1 MNWADSKKVRALLR
15 KLGTTEHTKFVN
27 YILPC
32 KTSELTFTETVK
44 LLTKL
49 FRLKTSLFHKRWK
62 WMNLFWKDS
71 DDYTTFASVEK
82 KHCNGFKLSELSA
95 NNFKCL
101 VFFQGLV
108 SAKDAKIRRW
118 VLNKSKNEPNVT
130 HQQIAED
137 CQRFVSECQDSKNI
151 EKSGVAHTRK
161 VHQKKKKNNLIL
173 HLIQTNT
180 KRNKT
185 TCLLIR
191 VPVVG
196 HYIGIRIVLT
206 GIRSA

>member
-1 MNWADSKKVRALLR
+1 MIPWVGI
-15 KLGTTEHTKFVN
+15 KL
-27 YILPC
+27 
-32 KTSELTFTETVK
+32 SE
-44 LLTKL
+44 
-49 FRLKTSLFHKRWK
+49 
-62 WMNLFWKDS
+62 
-71 DDYTTFASVEK
+71 DYTTFASAEK

-161 VHQKKKKNNLIL
+161 VHQKKKKQSNSPFNSNQYKKKQNNLPPNPCSGCGSL
-173 HLIQTNT
+173 HWY
-180 KRNKT
+180 KDCPYRNKKCL
-185 TCLLIR
+185 TCSR
-191 VPVVG
+191 VG
-196 HYIGIRIVLT
+196 HK
-206 GIRSA
+206 SEKNC